1 MEKSMAKK
9 RKTKDDIKKLFKGS
23 QAPSKKAVID
33 ALVELGIFTSKEEF
47 FDEINSSSNLQT
59 LDDINI
65 EVKCPQ
71 CGSVSYIKKGHS
83 KTGLQIYKCKD
94 CSKKFTIVTDTIFS
108 DTKYALSVYVDL
120 IYEMLYHNTIDT
132 IYDHLS
138 DKYKDT
144 YTFTKRNLINMRL
157 KVMSAISQI
166 NEKEFHD
173 HPFKQTIYIDETY
186 FRENQSGVLE
196 NNLFNAYPDDKIRRS
211 RRHKEGVQNGVM
223 SDDFANVLV
232 ICDYTGR
239 VYAHHIC
246 MGMTTEKVF
255 NQYIL
260 PKLDLDNIEIM
271 CTDSEVFFKTFCK
284 KHSIMHSVTPSA
296 YYREMERIEPL
307 NEKEQYRAKKMLF
320 EQGKLGNIFY
330 KNRTYSFNDY
340 LTLVETY
347 ELRLDRVNKFH
358 SELKRII
365 DRIYN
370 GIPTVHNQFYVLW
383 ITFLHNWKLT
393 HGTAKTERTAKEI
406 LAYILKQNQ
415 RMTID
420 DINSID
426 LADFSRLDRNKFK
439 ELKSVNKTGKEVFS
453 QYLAEPQEN
462 VLLAKH
468 ELINSLTK
476 AEMINICRFAKIKGF
491 STMSLTDLRKTLK
504 SREDFKTIFVQYQA
518 IQSRNVSNQYKEYE
532 EKKNNIRATL
542 SKNQAKYISK
552 ETLLKFSQLSED
564 NNELYG
570 DKRKSKTYF
579 IDVETTGLDT
589 NEDEVLEIAVLD
601 RFENIVYHTYI
612 KPENHETWDDAEKIH
627 HLSPE
632 FIFKNGKSKREVYKE
647 LNLLFKKTDYIIAY
661 NVDFDLLMIKQYL
674 NKAHFKRMWKNRE
687 CCMKRF
693 SEHYLK
699 HNKHLKLKE
708 ACQKVNISID
718 GQSHSAI
725 VDTKACM
732 QLWMYLFPDY
742 FNKPKGTH

>member
-1 MEKSMAKK
+1 MAKK
-9 RKTKDDIKKLFKGS
+9 RKTKDDIKKLFRGS

-33 ALVELGIFTSKEEF
+33 ALLELGIFTSKEEF
-47 FDEINSSSNLQT
+47 FDKINLSSDLQN

-65 EVKCPQ
+65 EIKCPQ

-83 KTGLQIYKCKD
+83 KTGLQLFKCKN
-94 CSKKFTIVTDTIFS
+94 CSKKFTIATDTIFS
-108 DTKYALSVYVDL
+108 DTKYPLSVYVDL
-120 IYEMLYHNTIDT
+120 IYKMLYHSTIDT
-132 IYDHLS
+132 IYEHLS
-138 DKYKDT
+138 EKYEDR

-157 KVMSAISQI
+157 KIMSAISQI

-196 NNLFNAYPDDKIRRS
+196 NNLFNAYPGDKIRKS
-211 RRHKEGVQNGVM
+211 RHHKEGVQNGVM
-223 SDDFANVLV
+223 SDDFANVLA

-307 NEKEQYRAKKMLF
+307 NEKEKYRAKKMLF

-330 KNRTYSFNDY
+330 KNRIYSFNDY

-347 ELRLDRVNKFH
+347 ELRLDKVNKFH
-358 SELKRII
+358 SELKRVI

-370 GIPTVHNQFYVLW
+370 GVPTVHNQFYVAW
-383 ITFLHNWKLT
+383 VTFLHNWKIT
-393 HGTAKTERTAKEI
+393 HGDVKTERTAKEI

-415 RMTID
+415 RMTIK

-426 LADFSRLDRNKFK
+426 LSDFSRLNKNKFR
-439 ELKSVNKTGKEVFS
+439 ELKSVNEKGKEVYS
-453 QYLAEPQEN
+453 QYLANPQEN
-462 VLLAKH
+462 VLAAKN

-476 AEMINICRFAKIKGF
+476 AEMMNICRYAKIKGF
-491 STMSLTDLRKTLK
+491 STMGVTDLRNTLK
-504 SREDFKTIFVQYQA
+504 IREDFKSIFVQYNA
-518 IQSRNVSNQYKEYE
+518 IQSQNINTQYKEYK
-532 EKKNNIRATL
+532 EKKENMPIRL
-542 SKNQAKYISK
+542 SKNQEKYLSK
-552 ETLLKFSQLSED
+552 ETLLKFSQLRED
-564 NNELYG
+564 SNDFYG
-570 DKRKSKTYF
+570 DKRKGKTYF

-589 NEDEVLEIAVLD
+589 NEDEILEIAVLD
-601 RFENIVYHTYI
+601 RFENIVYHAYI
-612 KPENHETWDDAEKIH
+612 KPENHKSWDEAEKIH

-661 NVDFDLLMIKQYL
+661 NVDFDLSILEKYL

-687 CCMKRF
+687 CCMKGF
-693 SEHYLK
+693 SEQYL
-699 HNKHLKLKE
+699 HNNKHLKLEE
-708 ACQKVNISID
+708 ACQRENIDVN
-718 GQSHSAI
+718 GQNHSAI
-725 VDTKACM
+725 VDAKACM
-732 QLWMYLFPDY
+732 HLWISLFPNY